1 VNRPRVLFVEDA
13 NISRRKFVALIKS
26 LDCDVKEASDGEMAL
41 LFANSFLPHFILL
54 DLHMPKRNGIS
65 VLEILRSDHRFKK
78 TIIVILTGDANM
90 KVVQLAISKGAN
102 DYLLKSDTLANLK
115 ARLLEHINAIRQ
127 QDD

>member
-1 VNRPRVLFVEDA
+1 MNRPRVLFVEDA

-41 LFANSFLPHFILL
+41 LLANSFLPHLILL

-78 TIIVILTGDANM
+78 TIIVILTGEANM

-115 ARLLEHINAIRQ
+115 ARLLEHINAIQQ

>member
-1 VNRPRVLFVEDA
+1 
-13 NISRRKFVALIKS
+13 
-26 LDCDVKEASDGEMAL
+26 
-41 LFANSFLPHFILL
+41 
-54 DLHMPKRNGIS
+54 

>member
-1 VNRPRVLFVEDA
+1 MNRPRVLFVEDA

-41 LFANSFLPHFILL
+41 LFANSFLPHLILL

-78 TIIVILTGDANM
+78 TIIVIFLFTY
-90 KVVQLAISKGAN
+90 KIVIS
-102 DYLLKSDTLANLK
+102 
-115 ARLLEHINAIRQ
+115 
-127 QDD
+127 

>member
-1 VNRPRVLFVEDA
+1 MNRPRVLFVEDA

-41 LFANSFLPHFILL
+41 LFANSFLPHLILL

-78 TIIVILTGDANM
+78 TIIVILTGEANM

-115 ARLLEHINAIRQ
+115 ARLLEHINAIQQ

>member
-1 VNRPRVLFVEDA
+1 MNRPRVLFVEDA

-41 LFANSFLPHFILL
+41 LFANSFLPHLILL

>member
-1 VNRPRVLFVEDA
+1 MNRPRVLFVEDA

>member
-1 VNRPRVLFVEDA
+1 MSRPRVLFVEDA

-41 LFANSFLPHFILL
+41 LFANSFLPHLILL

>member
-41 LFANSFLPHFILL
+41 LFANSFLPHLILL